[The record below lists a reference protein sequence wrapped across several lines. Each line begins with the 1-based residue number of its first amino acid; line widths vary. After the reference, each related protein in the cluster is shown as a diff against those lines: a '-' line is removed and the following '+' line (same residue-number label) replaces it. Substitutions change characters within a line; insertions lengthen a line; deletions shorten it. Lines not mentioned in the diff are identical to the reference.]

1 MEEAANVLFRIG
13 PLEVTSTVTTMWAI
27 IAVLGLISFLATRNL
42 KEIPGPLQTGA
53 EMAVGAL
60 RNFFEGTLGK
70 EHTRKYLPIMGTFF
84 VFIIVCNYSGLL
96 PGAGHVQGFA
106 VPTACLSV
114 TAGLGVVAFFTTHVI
129 GVKERGLGPYLHSFA
144 NVKPVILVV
153 LMLPLNLIEQ
163 VIRPVSLALRLY
175 GNLYGEETVTEQL
188 YEIFPIGAPLIMQ
201 VLSLLFCLLQAIV
214 FTMLLSIYISEGLE
228 EE

>member
-188 YEIFPIGAPLIMQ
+188 YEILPIGAPLIMNA
-201 VLSLLFCLLQAIV
+201 LSLIFCFIQAMV
-214 FTMLLSIYISEGLE
+214 FTMLLSIYVSEAVGE
-228 EE
+228 E